1 MNPLYL
7 NDYFKVNIE
16 RRNRV
21 LNLTSYVSL

>member
-7 NDYFKVNIE
+7 NDYFKDNIE

-21 LNLTSYVSL
+21 LNLTNYVSL